1 MTAAVLRGAAAL
13 GLAAL
18 IVPSQVLAWGYGL
31 QANVITEVTNFPASD
46 RKDGNLSLDFDPR
59 AFTLQALDR
68 QASLAS
74 NAIAKGNFLG
84 SVGLLKAYAS
94 ATYPL
99 GGDGMASSTVTS
111 SFYDTI
117 QVGGAGLALG
127 TPVSYR
133 LDVSISGSVLGGPA
147 GSNYGA
153 FATSTVSLQDD
164 FTRQAAVLNWSDK
177 TQVPGVYTLTL
188 NTTVGHA
195 LILSADLNVGARVQ
209 GNSVLGR
216 FAEADFY
223 HSARF
228 SLTPSVAGLNVVGQS
243 GHDYTVSAVPEP
255 SSWALMALGLVGV
268 VLRRRAATWRG

>member
-1 MTAAVLRGAAAL
+1 MKAALLRGVAAL

-18 IVPSQVLAWGYGL
+18 ALPGTALAWGYGM
-31 QANVITEVTNFPASD
+31 QANVITEVVNFPASD
-46 RKDGNLSLDFDPR
+46 RKDGNLWLDFDPR
-59 AFTLQALDR
+59 AFSLQAIDR
-68 QASLAS
+68 QASLGS

-99 GGDGMASSTVTS
+99 GGDGMATSTVTS

-117 QVGGAGLALG
+117 LVGGAGLAVG

-133 LDVSISGSVLGGPA
+133 LDISISGSVLGGPA

-153 FATSTVSLQDD
+153 FATSSVSLQDD
-164 FTRQAAVLNWSDK
+164 FTRQAAVLNWNDK
-177 TQVPGVYTLTL
+177 THAPGVYTLTL
-188 NTTVGHA
+188 NTKVGRG

-228 SLTPSVAGLNVVGQS
+228 ALTPSVAGLNVTGQS

-255 SSWALMALGLVGV
+255 SSWALMALGLGAV
-268 VLRRRAATWRG
+268 VLRRRAVMRRR

>member
-1 MTAAVLRGAAAL
+1 MKAALLRGVAAL

-18 IVPSQVLAWGYGL
+18 ALPGTALAWGYGM
-31 QANVITEVTNFPASD
+31 QANVITEVVNFPASD
-46 RKDGNLSLDFDPR
+46 RKDGNLWLDFDPR
-59 AFTLQALDR
+59 AFSLQAIDR
-68 QASLAS
+68 QASLGS
-74 NAIAKGNFLG
+74 NAIAKGKFLG
-84 SVGLLKAYAS
+84 SVGLLKTYAS

-99 GGDGMASSTVTS
+99 GGDGMATSTVTS

-117 QVGGAGLALG
+117 LVGGAGLAVG

-133 LDVSISGSVLGGPA
+133 LDISISGSVLGGPA

-153 FATSTVSLQDD
+153 FATSSVSLQDD
-164 FTRQAAVLNWSDK
+164 FTRQAAVLNWNDK
-177 TQVPGVYTLTL
+177 THAPGVYTLTL
-188 NTTVGHA
+188 NTKVGRG

-228 SLTPSVAGLNVVGQS
+228 ALTPSVAGLNVTGQS

-255 SSWALMALGLVGV
+255 SSWALMALGLGAV
-268 VLRRRAATWRG
+268 VLRRRAVMRRR